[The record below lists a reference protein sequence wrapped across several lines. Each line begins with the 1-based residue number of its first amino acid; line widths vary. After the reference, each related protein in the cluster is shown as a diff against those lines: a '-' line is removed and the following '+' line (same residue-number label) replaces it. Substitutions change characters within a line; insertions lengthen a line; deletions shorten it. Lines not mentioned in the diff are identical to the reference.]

1 MESFTW
7 TPSPAPHDVALFCR
21 LITGIYRKVSAQ
33 TNLELPSGSGFWII
47 GVMDGSL
54 STSFEQHT
62 LSITAGA
69 AIGFSSETPL
79 PLKSEDSAALI
90 AILISG
96 QAVTHILGSA
106 LSYSPYFPN
115 GYPALSEQIHPL
127 LHLAHEGHAPSG
139 AAASASV
146 FTLLTQLSGTSA
158 PPETA
163 RSYPP
168 LIQHAIAIMQEDFA
182 HLYGIEDLAQ
192 RLEVSPS
199 HLIRK
204 FSATVGI
211 SPGQYLTQVRIHFAK
226 RLLRSGT
233 ISLEMV
239 AACTGFSNASYFG
252 KVFRRITGMSPSA
265 YIRTAPPLPLSDL
278 PELYL

>member
-1 MESFTW
+1 MKPFIW
-7 TPSPAPHDVALFCR
+7 TPPPAPHDVAVFCR
-21 LITGIYRKVSAQ
+21 LISALSIKAAEQ
-33 TNLELPSGSGFWII
+33 ATLDLPSGSGFWLI
-47 GVMDGSL
+47 GVIDGRLSSSL
-54 STSFEQHT
+54 EQQT
-62 LSITAGA
+62 FYIEAGA
-69 AIGFSSETPL
+69 AVGFSTQIPLTLTAET
-79 PLKSEDSAALI
+79 SVSLI

-96 QAVTHILGSA
+96 QATTHILGSMLA
-106 LSYSPYFPN
+106 YSPYFPN
-115 GYPALSEQIHPL
+115 GSMVLSEHVYPL
-127 LHLAHEGHAPSG
+127 LQLAADGHPPDG
-139 AAASASV
+139 AAASAAV
-146 FTLLTQLSGTSA
+146 FTLLTQLTGTSA
-158 PPETA
+158 PPESA
-163 RSYPP
+163 QPYPA
-168 LIQHAIAIMQEDFA
+168 LIQHAIAIIQEDFA

-204 FSATVGI
+204 FSACMGI

-226 RLLRSGT
+226 RLLRSDS

-252 KVFRRITGMSPSA
+252 KVFRRVTGMSPSA